1 MLQEIKLEAAAEFIR
16 FYLSTKGHSKE
27 LSIQCTG
34 CILEVQASRIHLL
47 MAQTS
52 SKSDAATLEGLQN
65 FGAWFRRSRKD
76 SRYWPPELRRWFER
90 KYSFEDKYTLTQ
102 ALLCKWLADVA
113 NDESLEGY
121 TYRIKTIEKWAD
133 IKDENETR
141 VKNIKE
147 MNLTIALGLSGFLS
161 LDDCPVFL
169 DSIWIFREVLLGR
182 INPLKDKWPLDAE
195 GSGIGKRVAAFL
207 EGVVFSTSQSTLL
220 DLVTRAEFVAGQWK
234 EKDITQGGWF
244 FDLIKGNIFDV
255 KQLELEKI
263 AKCTEAYLRKHR
275 DKNIVFT
282 VNDLLSIL
290 AHRKLEQESSPLEE
304 DIRKADSELANV
316 VIEFCRDLNSDLETF
331 VTEELGIL
339 WQRWIELEDGAKPTP
354 LEANSLSFLLDKPR
368 GHFEHLWSS
377 QYEGSDQT
385 R

>member
-1 MLQEIKLEAAAEFIR
+1 
-16 FYLSTKGHSKE
+16 
-27 LSIQCTG
+27 
-34 CILEVQASRIHLL
+34 
-47 MAQTS
+47 MAQSS
-52 SKSDAATLEGLQN
+52 SKADEVTLAGLQN

-90 KYSFEDKYTLTQ
+90 KYSFEEKHTLTQ
-102 ALLCKWLADVA
+102 TILCEWLAEVA
-113 NDESLEGY
+113 NDESLAGY

-133 IKDENETR
+133 IKDLSETR
-141 VKNIKE
+141 AKNIKE

-161 LDDCPVFL
+161 LDGRPVFL
-169 DSIWIFREVLLGR
+169 DSIWLFREVLFGR

-195 GSGIGKRVAAFL
+195 GEGIGKRVAAFL

-244 FDLIKGNIFDV
+244 FDLIKGNIFNV
-255 KQLELEKI
+255 KQPDLEKI
-263 AKCTEAYLRKHR
+263 AKCTEAYLRRHR

-282 VNDLLSIL
+282 VDDLLSIL
-290 AHRKLEQESSPLEE
+290 AHRKLEQEPFPVEE
-304 DIRKADSELANV
+304 DIRKAASELANV
-316 VIEFCRDLNSDLETF
+316 VIEYCYDLNIDLKTF

-339 WQRWIELEDGAKPTP
+339 WERWLELEDGAKPTP

-368 GHFEHLWSS
+368 GYFEHLWSS
-377 QYEGSDQT
+377 QYE
-385 R
+385 RAV